1 MRIKLIA
8 MDMDGTLLDE
18 RMMIPAENQRAVE
31 QAARLGVR
39 IALCSG
45 RLPTDLAGY
54 ARRTGVA
61 DCAVLAL
68 NGADC
73 RLTPD
78 AAPYAQRYLSEGA
91 LQGCVEVFKRRDAS
105 FACYAGNTVVFV
117 NEETRTPTHIWTRV
131 HERAGVVYESGW
143 AAMERL
149 AKTGVS
155 KLVYVDD
162 YDPRR
167 LRDVE
172 GELAQVNAVEIAS
185 AYRYNVE
192 VMPEGVNKGEAVRGL
207 AHKLGLDAGNVMA
220 LGDYGND
227 LSMIRYAGL
236 GVAMGNAQPS
246 VKRAARYVTE
256 SYLDCGV
263 ASAIRRFV
271 LDARA
276 D

>member
-1 MRIKLIA
+1 MRIRLIA
-8 MDMDGTLLDE
+8 MDMDGTLLDDH
-18 RMMIPAENQRAVE
+18 MLIPRENRLAIE
-31 QAARLGVR
+31 EAARRGAY

-45 RLPTDLAGY
+45 RLPADLAQF
-54 ARRTGVA
+54 ARSTGVR

-78 AAPYAQRYLSEGA
+78 AEPYARRYLSDDA
-91 LQGCVEVFKRRDAS
+91 LLRCVEVFKRRDAS
-105 FACYAGNTVVFV
+105 FACYAGNRVVFV
-117 NEETRTPTHIWTRV
+117 NEETRTPTHIWARV
-131 HERAGVVYESGW
+131 HERAGVAYESGW

-149 AKTGVS
+149 AKTGVC

-162 YDPRR
+162 HDPDR

-172 GELAQVNAVEIAS
+172 AELAQVDGVETAS
-185 AYRYNVE
+185 AYRFNVE

-207 AHKLGLDAGNVMA
+207 AERLGLKAGNVMT
-220 LGDYGND
+220 LGDYDND

-246 VKRAARYVTE
+246 VKRAARYVTG
-256 SYLDCGV
+256 DCLEHGV

-271 LDARA
+271 LDA
-276 D
+276 